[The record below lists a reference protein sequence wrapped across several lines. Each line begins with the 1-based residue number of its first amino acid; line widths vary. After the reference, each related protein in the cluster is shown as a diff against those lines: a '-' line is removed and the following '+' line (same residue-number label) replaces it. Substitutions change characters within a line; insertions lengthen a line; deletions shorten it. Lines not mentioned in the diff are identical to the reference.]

1 MMPHPPPNGSQV
13 IGVFVSR
20 DLFKELQKRADK
32 GRVSVGVVA
41 QDLILEGLEYEREK
55 RRVRK

>member
-1 MMPHPPPNGSQV
+1 MPHPPPNGAQV

-20 DLFKELQKRADK
+20 DLVKELKKRADK
-32 GRVSVGVVA
+32 REVSIGVIA

-55 RRVRK
+55 RRVKK